1 MFPWMG
7 NLISLPNYFKIYNS
21 MKHLYFKLMMS
32 AFALLAIQANAA
44 DVDVAT
50 AQSLASRFV
59 KSNVRGRLMSPQA
72 TLQLAHVE
80 KSLNDASIAD
90 FYVFNTSD
98 GAAFVIVAGDDR
110 AEQILGYG
118 NGPLDMATIPAN
130 VKWWLDGYKRQIEHL
145 RTIEPAAGPRPV
157 RAPSRTTPV
166 EPMLTSSWS
175 QGKPYNDMCPEY
187 QGEMCATGCIATALA
202 QVMYYWKYP
211 AELPPLPSFVTSGL
225 GFTVPALPGTR
236 LDWDNM
242 IDKYERNYTAAQG
255 AAVAVL
261 MRYCGQACYMD
272 YTPEGSGA
280 YEEDQ
285 LSALKRFGYS
295 SEATFVERDMTPRSQ
310 WESMLQEDLSAGRP
324 VLYTGTSYDAG
335 HAFVLDG
342 YDGQGKYHVN
352 WGWGGSSDGYFA
364 LDALG
369 TSSVYADLQFN
380 YYQKMLHGVCPQEGT
395 TEAAYDLESD
405 GLYFLTRGDE
415 ATVTLKNHS
424 YEGYSGDVVI
434 PATVTS
440 GGKTYR
446 VTAIG
451 DEAFMNC
458 SGLTSV
464 TIPEGVTTI
473 GRNAFR
479 NCQAMTRVH
488 IGPSVNQ
495 VGNSAFGN
503 CMGLKTVEV
512 EDVAKWF
519 SIDFGNY
526 SSTPLYYA
534 DHFVAGGEEVKDLV
548 IPGSAKR
555 IGNSA
560 LMYSHCF
567 NSVTIEDG
575 VTAIGEMAF
584 SSCQNLK
591 SVSIPGSVRNIDYG
605 AFLWCED
612 LEHVTLGEG
621 VASLGEYAFYECT
634 ALKEISIPGSVKDL
648 GLCAFTYCANLE
660 SVNMGEG
667 VENIAASAFYGCSAL
682 QRLTLPTTVKS
693 IGYASFVSCKSM
705 KELVFAG
712 DADIAMDVYAFY
724 DCSAL
729 ERLSLPSGQRTVSE
743 GLFYGCNG
751 LTEVSLGNSMTNIA
765 PYAFYGCNKLTGLA
779 IPSTVSA
786 IGSQAF
792 AACGSLS
799 RVDISDLSSWCR
811 IQFEDNLANPL
822 TNAHHLY
829 VGGEEVTELTLPA
842 GLAAVG
848 KNTFSGA
855 SALTR
860 VSIPASVKQIEGG
873 AFKGCTSLKRVDVPD
888 LQSWMDID
896 FAYESSNPVSL
907 AHHLYVGGEEL
918 TSLVVPDGLPSV
930 GAYAF
935 YGCEGLTRV
944 EVDADVTAIGSKAF
958 RLCSNLAEVVVGD
971 GVKEIGDQAFATCTS
986 LKRVSLGE
994 AVEAIGSQC
1003 FSSCLILADVT
1014 CKAVTPPVLGSKNV
1028 FAAGVYKKSTLSV
1041 PASSVDAYKNAT
1053 FWSQFVNVEPIAP
1066 AYAIGDV
1073 NRDGEVNVSDVNTMI
1088 AAIYDAPDGIACY
1101 DMNGDGSLD
1110 IADVN
1115 ALIDLIIQA
1124 H

>member
-1 MFPWMG
+1 
-7 NLISLPNYFKIYNS
+7 
-21 MKHLYFKLMMS
+21 MKHLYFKWMIMS
-32 AFALLAIQANAA
+32 AFALFAIQANAA
-44 DVDVAT
+44 DVDAAT
-50 AQSLASRFV
+50 AQSLASKFV

-98 GAAFVIVAGDDR
+98 GGAFVIVSGDDR

-118 NGPLDMATIPAN
+118 NGSLDVATLPPN
-130 VKWWLDGYKRQIEHL
+130 VKWWLDGYKQQIEWL
-145 RTIEPAAGPRPV
+145 RTTETAAGPRPV
-157 RAPSRTTPV
+157 RAPSRTAPV

-187 QGEMCATGCIATALA
+187 QGELCITGCIATALA

-211 AELPPLPSFVTSGL
+211 AELPPLPSFVTNSL
-225 GFTVPALPGTR
+225 GFTVSALPGTR

-242 IDKYERNYTAAQG
+242 IDKYNRNYTAEQG

-272 YTPEGSGA
+272 YTPEASGA
-280 YEEDQ
+280 WEEDQ

-295 SEATFVERDMTPRSQ
+295 SEATYVERDMTPPSQ
-310 WESMLQEDLSAGRP
+310 WEAMLQEDLSEGRP
-324 VLYTGTSYDAG
+324 VLYTGTSYEAG

-369 TSSVYADLQFN
+369 TSNMYGDFQFN
-380 YYQKMLHGVCPQEGT
+380 YYQKMLHGVCPQEGA

-405 GLYFLTRGDE
+405 GLYFLTSGNE

-479 NCQAMTRVH
+479 NCQAMARVH
-488 IGPSVNQ
+488 IGPSVNRI
-495 VGNSAFGN
+495 GNSAFGN

-519 SIDFGNY
+519 SMDFGNY
-526 SSTPLYYA
+526 CSTPLYYA
-534 DHFVAGGEEVKDLV
+534 DHFVAGGEEIKDLV

-584 SSCQNLK
+584 MSTQNIK
-591 SVSIPGSVRNIDYG
+591 SVSIPGSVRNIG
-605 AFLWCED
+605 SEAFLWCED
-612 LEHVTLGEG
+612 LENVTLGEG
-621 VASLGEYAFYECT
+621 IASLGEYAFFECT
-634 ALKEISIPGSVKDL
+634 ALKEISIPGSVKEV
-648 GLCAFTYCANLE
+648 GLCAFTYCENLE

-667 VENIAASAFYGCSAL
+667 VEEIAASAFYGCEAL
-682 QRLTLPTTVKS
+682 QSLTIPSTVKT

-705 KELVFAG
+705 KELIFAG
-712 DADIAMDVYAFY
+712 DADIAMDMYAFY
-724 DCSAL
+724 DCSSL
-729 ERLSLPSGQRTVSE
+729 ERVSLPRGQRTLDE
-743 GLFYGCNG
+743 GMFCYCSG
-751 LTEVSLGNSMTNIA
+751 LTEVSLGESMSTIGVS
-765 PYAFYGCNKLTGLA
+765 AFYGCNKLSGVT
-779 IPSTVSA
+779 IPATLTA

-792 AACGSLS
+792 SSCGSLS
-799 RVDISDLSSWCR
+799 RVDIPDLSSWCR
-811 IQFEDNLANPL
+811 IQFADNSANPL

-829 VGGEEVTELTLPA
+829 VGGEELTELTLPA
-842 GLAAVG
+842 GLAVVG
-848 KNTFSGA
+848 KYTFSGA

-860 VSIPASVKQIEGG
+860 VSIPASVKQVEEG
-873 AFKGCTSLKRVDVPD
+873 AFKGCTGLTRVDVPD
-888 LQSWMDID
+888 LKSWLDIA

-907 AHHLYVGGEEL
+907 AHHLYVEGEEL
-918 TSLVVPDGLPSV
+918 TNLVILDGV
-930 GAYAF
+930 TAIRDYAF

-944 EVDADVTAIGSKAF
+944 EVDADVTNIGSKAF
-958 RLCSNLAEVVVGD
+958 RLCTNLAEVVVGD
-971 GVKEIGDQAFATCTS
+971 GVKEIGDQAFGTCTS
-986 LKRVSLGE
+986 LTRVSLGE

-1003 FSSCLILADVT
+1003 FGSCMLLTDVT

-1041 PASSVDAYKNAT
+1041 PLYSVEAYKNAS
-1053 FWSQFVNVEPIAP
+1053 FWSQFVNVEPIAS
-1066 AYAIGDV
+1066 AYAIGDL
-1073 NRDGEVNVSDVNTMI
+1073 NRDGEVNISDVNTMI
-1088 AAIYDAPDGIACY
+1088 AAIYEATNGIALY
-1101 DMNGDGSLD
+1101 DMNGDGNLD

-1115 ALIDLIIQA
+1115 ALIDLILMQ
-1124 H
+1124 